1 VQRKKPVISFFGLGY
16 VGIVTAACFASRG
29 YEVLAF
35 DVDKSK
41 VDSINRAKAPIYEPK
56 LDELIEKS
64 VKNGNLKGVYD
75 PSQAVLNSNITFI
88 TVGTPSKEDGS
99 IDLKY
104 VDSASKMIGEALK
117 LKNDWHLVVLR
128 STVIPGTTNNMV
140 KKNIEEISKKECEK
154 EFGLCYN
161 PEFLKEGSAVDDTF
175 NPDRIVIGGD
185 EKSVKQL
192 LNLYEEFYNPLPPL
206 VLTNAENAELIKYAN
221 NAFLAMKVSFIN
233 MISWICQKLP
243 DGDVDV
249 IAKGIGLD
257 KRIGPLFLKAG
268 PGWGGSCWPKDL
280 RALIKF
286 SEKLDI
292 KLPLVNAT
300 IEVNEKQ
307 PLIMIDLAKEDLK
320 SLKNKT
326 IAILGLSFKPNT
338 DDIREAVSIKIIK
351 KLLEE
356 GANVKVY
363 DPKAMDNM
371 RKIFEDKIVYSKSAI
386 ECIKDSDCAMLVTEW
401 DEFKNLTPEDFLMNM
416 RNPLL
421 IDGRRIYD
429 RKDFSKKL
437 KYKAIGLGK

>member
-1 VQRKKPVISFFGLGY
+1 MQRKKPVISFFGLGY

>member
-75 PSQAVLNSNITFI
+75 PNQAVLNSNITFI

-128 STVIPGTTNNMV
+128 STVIPGTTNNIV

-243 DGDVDV
+243 NGDVDV

-280 RALIKF
+280 KALIKF